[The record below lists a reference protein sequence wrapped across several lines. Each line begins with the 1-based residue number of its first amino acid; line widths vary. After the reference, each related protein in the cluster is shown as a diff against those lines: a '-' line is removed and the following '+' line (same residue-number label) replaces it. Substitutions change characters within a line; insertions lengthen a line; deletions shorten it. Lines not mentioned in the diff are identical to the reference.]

1 MRRNLQAWITGGPWL
16 VLLTCFFILP
26 VFGLLLLSLSTR
38 EGDFPTLA
46 NYAAIFAAGSD
57 RPTVLLRT
65 LGVALTVVG
74 LSIVISVPV
83 AYYLA
88 RVIRS
93 QRIAALVLTLV
104 AVTFL
109 VGPLIRTVSWRGI
122 LGRSGLINTLLQNV
136 GIIDEPIMSLLYGRP
151 AVIVAM
157 TYNAF
162 PFMLFTVFLAMR
174 MVDERYIAAARDLGA
189 SATAAFW
196 RVVVPLAAP
205 GIWTGAIL
213 VFVPTLSTVL
223 EPEILGGTSGRL
235 SATEIRDQ
243 FFHALNWPMGSALTL
258 VLIAAG
264 GVTIAALAGGLARLA
279 RASGRIGISLRVDN
293 ERGAR

>member
-1 MRRNLQAWITGGPWL
+1 
-16 VLLTCFFILP
+16 
-26 VFGLLLLSLSTR
+26 
-38 EGDFPTLA
+38 
-46 NYAAIFAAGSD
+46 
-57 RPTVLLRT
+57 
-65 LGVALTVVG
+65 
-74 LSIVISVPV
+74 VPA

-88 RVIRS
+88 RVVRS
-93 QRIAALVLTLV
+93 QHVAALVLALV

-122 LGRSGLINTLLQNV
+122 LGRSGLVNTLLQSA
-136 GIIDEPIMSLLYGRP
+136 GLIDEPIMSLLYGRP

-174 MVDERYIAAARDLGA
+174 MVDERYLVAARDLGA
-189 SATAAFW
+189 SASATFW
-196 RVVVPLAAP
+196 RIVVPLAAP
-205 GIWTGAIL
+205 GIWTGAVL

-243 FFHALNWPMGSALTL
+243 FFHALNWPMGSALTV
-258 VLIAAG
+258 VLILAG
-264 GVTIAALAGGLARLA
+264 GVTIAALAGVLAFLARM
-279 RASGRIGISLRVDN
+279 SGRVGIALRAGLD
-293 ERGAR
+293 